1 MVNKDDRKALKRFV
15 RLMGLGV
22 VMAMLV
28 SACAQLPFDF
38 PWWTDNLPTTT
49 PKPGGEQVTTPTP
62 QVIEETEVTDAPV
75 TGLTIWVPPEMDPST
90 GSLASQVFSEQLQ
103 LFSEQKDGLE
113 ITVRVKAAGGT
124 GGLLDALTATSAAAP
139 DVVPDLIALTRPDLE
154 IAALKG
160 LIYSVEGLTDIPD
173 DSDWYGFTK
182 DMALLQGETF
192 GFPFAADS
200 LVLVYRPEIIS
211 DVPATFPELIENGV
225 GFGFSAE
232 SDQALFPLTLYMAM
246 GGAVQDNQRR
256 PMLEVEPLAEVFRL
270 FQAGI
275 GSGTFSDALSQYQS
289 SGQVWTAFKDQQI
302 DMVVTWTSNYLKE
315 LPEDAVMIPLLPV
328 TDTAVSLGTGMSWA
342 VATPVENRQALAVE
356 LAEFLVQ
363 PEFLSDWTLAA
374 GYLPTRPSALE
385 GWGVPGLLGEISQ
398 IELITRLRPSNDL
411 TASLGPILREGTR
424 QVLLGVIDPAQ
435 AAQVAVENLEER

>member
-1 MVNKDDRKALKRFV
+1 
-15 RLMGLGV
+15 
-22 VMAMLV
+22 
-28 SACAQLPFDF
+28 
-38 PWWTDNLPTTT
+38 
-49 PKPGGEQVTTPTP
+49 
-62 QVIEETEVTDAPV
+62 
-75 TGLTIWVPPEMDPST
+75 
-90 GSLASQVFSEQLQ
+90 
-103 LFSEQKDGLE
+103 
-113 ITVRVKAAGGT
+113 
-124 GGLLDALTATSAAAP
+124 
-139 DVVPDLIALTRPDLE
+139 
-154 IAALKG
+154 
-160 LIYSVEGLTDIPD
+160 
-173 DSDWYGFTK
+173 
-182 DMALLQGETF
+182 
-192 GFPFAADS
+192 
-200 LVLVYRPEIIS
+200 
-211 DVPATFPELIENGV
+211 
-225 GFGFSAE
+225 
-232 SDQALFPLTLYMAM
+232 
-246 GGAVQDNQRR
+246 
-256 PMLEVEPLAEVFRL
+256 VFRL